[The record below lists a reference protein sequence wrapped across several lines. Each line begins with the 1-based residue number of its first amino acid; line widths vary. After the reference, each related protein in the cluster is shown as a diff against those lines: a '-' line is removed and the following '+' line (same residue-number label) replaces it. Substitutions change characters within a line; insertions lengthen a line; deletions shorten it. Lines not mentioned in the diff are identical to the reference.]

1 MKYTFSF
8 FILSPKK
15 RPSCCIKACE
25 AKTCSKTQKWDL
37 CDRRSSFPAITEFT
51 NREDKNNMELDIIA
65 AKDFIAGKFRNAG
78 DFDFIPDEQ
87 LEEII
92 SALVAIDDEYLRKIA
107 EDDSP
112 YDEEYVYEHMLKSV
126 SSKFSR
132 YQTYLMRLVDDY
144 MDFMEQY
151 LVSIDA
157 VEWE

>member
-1 MKYTFSF
+1 
-8 FILSPKK
+8 
-15 RPSCCIKACE
+15 
-25 AKTCSKTQKWDL
+25 
-37 CDRRSSFPAITEFT
+37 
-51 NREDKNNMELDIIA
+51 MELDIIA

-112 YDEEYVYEHMLKSV
+112 YDEV

>member
-1 MKYTFSF
+1 MKQKHAAKQKNEIYATADPHSGRSLNLLTERTKTTWNSILLPQK
-8 FILSPKK
+8 ILS
-15 RPSCCIKACE
+15 RANSA
-25 AKTCSKTQKWDL
+25 T
-37 CDRRSSFPAITEFT
+37 
-51 NREDKNNMELDIIA
+51 
-65 AKDFIAGKFRNAG
+65 
-78 DFDFIPDEQ
+78 

>member
-1 MKYTFSF
+1 
-8 FILSPKK
+8 
-15 RPSCCIKACE
+15 
-25 AKTCSKTQKWDL
+25 
-37 CDRRSSFPAITEFT
+37 
-51 NREDKNNMELDIIA
+51 MELDIIA

-132 YQTYLMRLVDDY
+132 YQTYLMRLVDVIWISWSNTLCPLTPLNGNNPPIAIRL
-144 MDFMEQY
+144 FRINRSSSAAAAFS
-151 LVSIDA
+151 VR
-157 VEWE
+157 

>member
-1 MKYTFSF
+1 
-8 FILSPKK
+8 
-15 RPSCCIKACE
+15 
-25 AKTCSKTQKWDL
+25 
-37 CDRRSSFPAITEFT
+37 
-51 NREDKNNMELDIIA
+51 MELDIIA

-126 SSKFSR
+126 
-132 YQTYLMRLVDDY
+132 
-144 MDFMEQY
+144 
-151 LVSIDA
+151 DA

>member
-1 MKYTFSF
+1 
-8 FILSPKK
+8 
-15 RPSCCIKACE
+15 
-25 AKTCSKTQKWDL
+25 
-37 CDRRSSFPAITEFT
+37 
-51 NREDKNNMELDIIA
+51 MELDIIA

-126 SSKFSR
+126 SSKFRR
-132 YQTYLMRLVDDY
+132 YQTYLMSLVDDY

>member
-1 MKYTFSF
+1 
-8 FILSPKK
+8 
-15 RPSCCIKACE
+15 
-25 AKTCSKTQKWDL
+25 
-37 CDRRSSFPAITEFT
+37 
-51 NREDKNNMELDIIA
+51 MELDIIA

-92 SALVAIDDEYLRKIA
+92 SALVAI

>member
-1 MKYTFSF
+1 
-8 FILSPKK
+8 
-15 RPSCCIKACE
+15 
-25 AKTCSKTQKWDL
+25 
-37 CDRRSSFPAITEFT
+37 
-51 NREDKNNMELDIIA
+51 MELDIIA

-112 YDEEYVYEHMLKSV
+112 YDEEYVYEHKLKSV

>member
-1 MKYTFSF
+1 
-8 FILSPKK
+8 
-15 RPSCCIKACE
+15 
-25 AKTCSKTQKWDL
+25 
-37 CDRRSSFPAITEFT
+37 
-51 NREDKNNMELDIIA
+51 MELDIIA

-112 YDEEYVYEHMLKSV
+112 YDEEYVYERMLKSV

>member
-1 MKYTFSF
+1 MKQKHAAKQKNEIYATADPHSGRSLNLLTERTKTTWNSILLPQK
-8 FILSPKK
+8 ILS
-15 RPSCCIKACE
+15 RANS
-25 AKTCSKTQKWDL
+25 
-37 CDRRSSFPAITEFT
+37 
-51 NREDKNNMELDIIA
+51 
-65 AKDFIAGKFRNAG
+65 
-78 DFDFIPDEQ
+78 
-87 LEEII
+87 
-92 SALVAIDDEYLRKIA
+92 VAIDDEYLRKIA

>member
-1 MKYTFSF
+1 VK
-8 FILSPKK
+8 
-15 RPSCCIKACE
+15 
-25 AKTCSKTQKWDL
+25 QKH
-37 CDRRSSFPAITEFT
+37 
-51 NREDKNNMELDIIA
+51 A
-65 AKDFIAGKFRNAG
+65 AKQKNEIYATADPHSGRSLNLLTERTKTKFRNAG

-92 SALVAIDDEYLRKIA
+92 SALVAIDDKYLRKIA

>member
-1 MKYTFSF
+1 
-8 FILSPKK
+8 
-15 RPSCCIKACE
+15 
-25 AKTCSKTQKWDL
+25 
-37 CDRRSSFPAITEFT
+37 
-51 NREDKNNMELDIIA
+51 MELDIIA
-65 AKDFIAGKFRNAG
+65 AKDFIIGKFRNAG

-87 LEEII
+87 MDEIV
-92 SALVAIDDEYLRKIA
+92 SALAAIDNEYLKKIA

-112 YDEEYVYEHMLKSV
+112 YDEEYVYEHMLKAV
-126 SSKFSR
+126 LSKFSK

>member
-1 MKYTFSF
+1 M
-8 FILSPKK
+8 
-15 RPSCCIKACE
+15 
-25 AKTCSKTQKWDL
+25 
-37 CDRRSSFPAITEFT
+37 RRNKNEIYATADPHSGRSLNLLTERT
-51 NREDKNNMELDIIA
+51 KQHGTRYYCR
-65 AKDFIAGKFRNAG
+65 KDFIAGKFRNAG

>member
-1 MKYTFSF
+1 
-8 FILSPKK
+8 
-15 RPSCCIKACE
+15 
-25 AKTCSKTQKWDL
+25 
-37 CDRRSSFPAITEFT
+37 
-51 NREDKNNMELDIIA
+51 MELDIIA

-92 SALVAIDDEYLRKIA
+92 SALVAIDDKY
-107 EDDSP
+107 
-112 YDEEYVYEHMLKSV
+112 LKSV

>member
-1 MKYTFSF
+1 
-8 FILSPKK
+8 
-15 RPSCCIKACE
+15 
-25 AKTCSKTQKWDL
+25 
-37 CDRRSSFPAITEFT
+37 
-51 NREDKNNMELDIIA
+51 MELDIIA

-132 YQTYLMRLVDDY
+132 YQTLAHIWTDWLRFAAIKTICFSM
-144 MDFMEQY
+144 
-151 LVSIDA
+151 S
-157 VEWE
+157 

>member
-1 MKYTFSF
+1 
-8 FILSPKK
+8 
-15 RPSCCIKACE
+15 
-25 AKTCSKTQKWDL
+25 
-37 CDRRSSFPAITEFT
+37 
-51 NREDKNNMELDIIA
+51 MELDIIA

-126 SSKFSR
+126 SSKFGR

>member
-1 MKYTFSF
+1 
-8 FILSPKK
+8 
-15 RPSCCIKACE
+15 
-25 AKTCSKTQKWDL
+25 
-37 CDRRSSFPAITEFT
+37 
-51 NREDKNNMELDIIA
+51 MELDIIA

-132 YQTYLMRLVDDY
+132 YQTYLMRLVYDY

>member
-1 MKYTFSF
+1 MKQKHAAK
-8 FILSPKK
+8 PKNEIYVTVV
-15 RPSCCIKACE
+15 PHS
-25 AKTCSKTQKWDL
+25 
-37 CDRRSSFPAITEFT
+37 RRSLNLLTERT
-51 NREDKNNMELDIIA
+51 KTTC
-65 AKDFIAGKFRNAG
+65 NAG

>member
-1 MKYTFSF
+1 
-8 FILSPKK
+8 
-15 RPSCCIKACE
+15 
-25 AKTCSKTQKWDL
+25 
-37 CDRRSSFPAITEFT
+37 
-51 NREDKNNMELDIIA
+51 MELDIIA

-126 SSKFSR
+126 SSKFIR

>member
-1 MKYTFSF
+1 
-8 FILSPKK
+8 
-15 RPSCCIKACE
+15 
-25 AKTCSKTQKWDL
+25 
-37 CDRRSSFPAITEFT
+37 
-51 NREDKNNMELDIIA
+51 MELDIIA

-112 YDEEYVYEHMLKSV
+112 YVYEHMLKSV

>member
-1 MKYTFSF
+1 
-8 FILSPKK
+8 
-15 RPSCCIKACE
+15 
-25 AKTCSKTQKWDL
+25 
-37 CDRRSSFPAITEFT
+37 
-51 NREDKNNMELDIIA
+51 MELDIIA

-132 YQTYLMRLVDDY
+132 YQDLSDAPCGRLYGFHGAIPCVH
-144 MDFMEQY
+144 
-151 LVSIDA
+151 
-157 VEWE
+157 

>member
-1 MKYTFSF
+1 
-8 FILSPKK
+8 
-15 RPSCCIKACE
+15 
-25 AKTCSKTQKWDL
+25 
-37 CDRRSSFPAITEFT
+37 
-51 NREDKNNMELDIIA
+51 MELDIIA

-112 YDEEYVYEHMLKSV
+112 YDEEYVYENMLKSV

>member
-1 MKYTFSF
+1 MKQKHAAKPKNEIYVTVVPHSRRSLNLLTERTKTTWNSILLPQK
-8 FILSPKK
+8 ILS
-15 RPSCCIKACE
+15 RANSA
-25 AKTCSKTQKWDL
+25 T
-37 CDRRSSFPAITEFT
+37 
-51 NREDKNNMELDIIA
+51 REIS
-65 AKDFIAGKFRNAG
+65 
-78 DFDFIPDEQ
+78 IPDEQ

>member
-1 MKYTFSF
+1 
-8 FILSPKK
+8 
-15 RPSCCIKACE
+15 
-25 AKTCSKTQKWDL
+25 
-37 CDRRSSFPAITEFT
+37 
-51 NREDKNNMELDIIA
+51 MELDIIA

-112 YDEEYVYEHMLKSV
+112 YDEEYVYKHMLKSV
-126 SSKFSR
+126 SSELSR

-151 LVSIDA
+151 LVYIDA

>member
-1 MKYTFSF
+1 
-8 FILSPKK
+8 
-15 RPSCCIKACE
+15 
-25 AKTCSKTQKWDL
+25 
-37 CDRRSSFPAITEFT
+37 
-51 NREDKNNMELDIIA
+51 MELDIIA

-112 YDEEYVYEHMLKSV
+112 YDEEYVYEYMLKSV

>member
-1 MKYTFSF
+1 MKQKHAAKQKNEIYATADPHSGRSLNLLTERTKTTWNSILLPQK
-8 FILSPKK
+8 ILS
-15 RPSCCIKACE
+15 RA
-25 AKTCSKTQKWDL
+25 
-37 CDRRSSFPAITEFT
+37 
-51 NREDKNNMELDIIA
+51 N
-65 AKDFIAGKFRNAG
+65 
-78 DFDFIPDEQ
+78 FDFIPDEQ

>member
-1 MKYTFSF
+1 
-8 FILSPKK
+8 
-15 RPSCCIKACE
+15 
-25 AKTCSKTQKWDL
+25 
-37 CDRRSSFPAITEFT
+37 
-51 NREDKNNMELDIIA
+51 MELDIIA

-92 SALVAIDDEYLRKIA
+92 SALVAMDDEYRRKIA

-112 YDEEYVYEHMLKSV
+112 YDEEYVYELMLKSV

>member
-1 MKYTFSF
+1 
-8 FILSPKK
+8 
-15 RPSCCIKACE
+15 
-25 AKTCSKTQKWDL
+25 
-37 CDRRSSFPAITEFT
+37 
-51 NREDKNNMELDIIA
+51 MELDIIA

-112 YDEEYVYEHMLKSV
+112 YDEEYVYEHMLESV

>member
-1 MKYTFSF
+1 
-8 FILSPKK
+8 
-15 RPSCCIKACE
+15 
-25 AKTCSKTQKWDL
+25 
-37 CDRRSSFPAITEFT
+37 
-51 NREDKNNMELDIIA
+51 MELDIIA

-78 DFDFIPDEQ
+78 DFIPDEQ

-126 SSKFSR
+126 SSKLSR
-132 YQTYLMRLVDDY
+132 YQTYLMRIVDDY

>member
-1 MKYTFSF
+1 
-8 FILSPKK
+8 
-15 RPSCCIKACE
+15 
-25 AKTCSKTQKWDL
+25 
-37 CDRRSSFPAITEFT
+37 
-51 NREDKNNMELDIIA
+51 MELDIIA

-112 YDEEYVYEHMLKSV
+112 YDEEYVYEHTLKSV